1 MNQVILH
8 FGYFINYHSS
18 EKLKLS
24 HHSSEEFT
32 TITSL
37 VVKSLQLSDH
47 SSEEFTTITSQ

>member
-24 HHSSEEFT
+24 HHSSEDFT

-37 VVKSLQLSDH
+37 VVQSLQSSDH
-47 SSEEFTTITSQ
+47 NSEKFKTITSQ